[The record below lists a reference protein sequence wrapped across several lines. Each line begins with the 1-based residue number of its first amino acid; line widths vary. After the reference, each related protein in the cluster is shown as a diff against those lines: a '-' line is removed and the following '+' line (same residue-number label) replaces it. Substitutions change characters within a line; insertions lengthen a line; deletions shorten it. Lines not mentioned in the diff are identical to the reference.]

1 MNREIGM
8 DKHNDILL
16 MEAKNISKVYPGTHA
31 LTDVNFKIYKGK
43 VNVLIGENGAGKSTL
58 MKIVAG
64 IQKPTDGTM
73 ILYDE
78 EGNGEE
84 VSFSST
90 REASRKGIK
99 IVHQEL
105 NLFGD
110 MSVAE
115 NIFMNREIKKFG
127 SLYIDHAAQEV
138 RAKEILARLKQDIDP
153 KSLVRDLR
161 LGKQQ
166 IIEIAKTLVD
176 EPKILIMDEP
186 TSSLSIQEVDI
197 LFNTIRELK
206 AQGVAIVYISH
217 RLEELK
223 QIGDYITIL
232 RDSRL
237 VHTGLITDLTIK
249 QIVAIMIGRDQKE
262 FFTSSSHK
270 IGKEILVAKDITL
283 PRLGGGFTLEHVSFS
298 LHKGEILGIYGLMG
312 AGRTE
317 LLECLMGQ
325 NNKMTGDVFLE
336 GSSLASKDTR
346 SRIDRGMILIP
357 EERQREGL
365 FLNLSVKS
373 NISMANLSDY
383 IISKVHV
390 DQNKEEQG
398 VDSMIREM
406 SIKVADKNL
415 TVNALSGG
423 NQQKVVIGKCLLTN
437 PKVLLMD
444 EPTRGIDIGA
454 KADVFQIMGDM
465 AEKGLGVLFV
475 SSEMDEVCSMSDRI
489 LVLSK
494 GVVTGVFTRAE
505 ISEEK
510 IRKASEIGHS
520 LIVTA

>member
-1 MNREIGM
+1 M
-8 DKHNDILL
+8 DKHDDILL
-16 MEAKNISKVYPGTHA
+16 MEAKNISKVYPGTKA
-31 LTDVNFKIYKGK
+31 LNDVDFQIFKGK

-64 IQKPTDGTM
+64 IQKPTDGKM
-73 ILYDE
+73 IIYDE
-78 EGNGEE
+78 RGNGEE
-84 VSFSST
+84 VTFSST
-90 REASRKGIK
+90 REASRKGIE

-127 SLYIDHAAQEV
+127 SLCIDHAAQESK
-138 RAKEILARLKQDIDP
+138 ASEILRRLKQDIDP
-153 KSLVRDLR
+153 KTLVRDLR
-161 LGKQQ
+161 LGKRQ
-166 IIEIAKTLVD
+166 IVEIAKTLVED
-176 EPKILIMDEP
+176 PKILIMDEP

-197 LFNTIRELK
+197 LFTMIRELK

-237 VHTGLITDLTIK
+237 VHTGLISELTIK
-249 QIVAIMIGRDQKE
+249 QIVALMIGRDQKD
-262 FFTSSSHK
+262 FFAGSSHTT
-270 IGKEILVAKDITL
+270 GKEILEVKDITL
-283 PRLGGGFTLEHVSFS
+283 PRLGGGFTLQKVSFT
-298 LHKGEILGIYGLMG
+298 LYEGEILGIYGLMG

-317 LLECLMGQ
+317 LLECLMGL
-325 NNKMTGDVFLE
+325 NDKMEGDILLG
-336 GSSLASKDTR
+336 GSSLAAKDTR

-373 NISMANLSDY
+373 NISMASLLKY
-383 IISKVHV
+383 VVSKVHV
-390 DQNKEEQG
+390 NREKEDCG
-398 VDSMIREM
+398 VDSMIKEM
-406 SIKVADKNL
+406 SIKVANKNL

-423 NQQKVVIGKCLLTN
+423 NQQKVVIGKCLLTK

-454 KADVFQIMGDM
+454 KSDVFQIMGGM
-465 AEKGLGVLFV
+465 AEKGLGVIFV

-489 LVLSK
+489 IVLSK